1 MRSLFFCLIVLLFFS
16 PEFLASKE
24 IQSDCFVVDYKTSVK
39 IEKGKRILEKAITI
53 QINNKKGD
61 WISDVEIPYK
71 KSVDIIEAV
80 IINQHGQIERKLRK
94 NDFITRSDISSD
106 TFYEDSYIKE
116 FKLQWHQYPYQIRYS
131 YKIIYD
137 QFLSVID
144 WTPTLYSSVPVL
156 NATLSVQL
164 PNDYDVSIDYSDSLD
179 FKFEESVDFK
189 HYVWKGAYLRQLT
202 QESFSQHIKERLQKV
217 TMVPKSFRFKMDGSF
232 ESWESFGNWMYNIN
246 RGLDELSP
254 SEKAIVDKMVA
265 GIEDKHEIIRRL
277 YAYMQQNTR
286 YINVA
291 IDDGGLVPYPA
302 QYVCQN
308 KYGDCKALTI
318 YMKALL
324 QYVGI
329 PSYYTLI
336 HAGSNPLNV
345 VIDFP
350 SQQFNHVILC
360 VPVQQDTVWLENTSK
375 QTPYNYLGTF
385 TQNRFGLLVD
395 ENKSRL
401 VRTPVMT
408 IEDVEEEN
416 TYEFHLEENG
426 SGTLKI
432 NQNLCGE
439 AFEKFKY
446 IDMYLSDRDKVAL
459 VNKSFPI
466 KNIEQLGFEIKQDD
480 ASKANLNV
488 IASYQVNEQF
498 RKLGKSIV
506 IQPFPVYLK
515 DIEPKASRKSD
526 IRVNYPIS
534 KSDSIIYHLSFI
546 DGNLIKLPEEVEIDS
561 KFGKYEAKYLKQDQS
576 IIAIRHFQLYQGN
589 YGLEEYPDFYDF
601 LENVK
606 TTQNNSIIVLNPK

>member
-71 KSVDIIEAV
+71 YSVDIIEAV
-80 IINQHGQIERKLRK
+80 ILNEFGQIERKLRK
-94 NDFITRSDISSD
+94 SDFITRSDISSD
-106 TFYEDSYIKE
+106 TFYEDSYVKE
-116 FKLQWHQYPYQIRYS
+116 FKLQWHKYPYQIRYS
-131 YKIIYD
+131 YKTIFD

-144 WTPTLYSSVPVL
+144 WTPTLYLNAPVL
-156 NATLSVQL
+156 NASLSVQL
-164 PNDYDVSIDYSDSLD
+164 PLDYDVSTHFSDSLD
-179 FKFEESVDFK
+179 FKLDESLDFK
-189 HYVWKGAYLRQLT
+189 HYQWKGAYLRQLT
-202 QESFSQHIKERLQKV
+202 QESFSPHLKERLQKV
-217 TMVPKSFRFKMDGSF
+217 TMVPKSFKYKIDGSF
-232 ESWESFGNWMYNIN
+232 KSWESFGDWMYNIN

-254 SEKAIVDKMVA
+254 SEKAIVDKMVV

-286 YINVA
+286 YINIA
-291 IDDGGLVPYPA
+291 IDDGGLVSYPA

-385 TQNRFGLLVD
+385 TQNRYGFLIN

-401 VRTPVMT
+401 VRTPTMT
-408 IEDVEEEN
+408 MEDVKEQNRYDFE
-416 TYEFHLEENG
+416 LSENG

-432 NQNLCGE
+432 KQNLSGE
-439 AFEKFKY
+439 SFEKFKY
-446 IDMYLSDRDKVAL
+446 IDIYLSERDKIEIL
-459 VNKSFPI
+459 NKSLPVRGV
-466 KNIEQLGFEIKQDD
+466 EPLSFEIKQED
-480 ASKANLNV
+480 AYKANLS
-488 IASYQVNEQF
+488 IEATYQVTEQF
-498 RKLGKSIV
+498 RQVAKSMI
-506 IQPFPVYLK
+506 IQPLPIFSI
-515 DIEPKASRKSD
+515 DIESRESRKSD
-526 IRVNYPIS
+526 IKINYPIN
-534 KSDSIIYHLSFI
+534 KSDSIIYHLSFL
-546 DGNLIKLPEEVEIDS
+546 DETQMKLPPEVELDS
-561 KFGKYEAKYLKQDQS
+561 KFGKYEAKYLKHGQS
-576 IIAIRHFQLYQGN
+576 IIATRHFQLYQGN
-589 YGLEEYPDFYDF
+589 YGIEEYPDFYDF
-601 LENVK
+601 LDSIK